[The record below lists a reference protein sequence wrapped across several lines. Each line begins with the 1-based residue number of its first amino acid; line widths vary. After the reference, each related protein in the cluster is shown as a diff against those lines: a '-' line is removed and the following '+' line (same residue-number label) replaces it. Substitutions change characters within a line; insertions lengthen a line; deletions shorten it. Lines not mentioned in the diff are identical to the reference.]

1 MPRGQVLA
9 FPSGERA
16 IVYGEG
22 HLDGR
27 LVDRDSGQRDWMF
40 RVSNRIPDAH
50 LVQAG
55 HRDDFSCLG
64 LFRIRPFKPRVDCE
78 V

>member
-16 IVYGEG
+16 IVHGEG
-22 HLDGR
+22 HLDGW
-27 LVDRDSGQRDWMF
+27 LVDHDSGQCDWVF
-40 RVSNRIPDAH
+40 RVGNRITDAH

-64 LFRIRPFKPRVDCE
+64 PFRIRPFKAGVDRE